1 MSRQSCNLD
10 FDGCDRSI
18 ARVFPRVLF
27 SPSSFRFLFFFPV
40 CAPLTTKIPSAYA
53 SDGRRHGAAR
63 RRAAGRPSIEMLIS
77 QAPGVPYRDK
87 GTTMTG
93 FKDWLTQI
101 SGAICHAPTGR
112 RRRRRCRPVA
122 TPAHLRR
129 RRFCLASPLLRDAS
143 SVPYR
148 FAGLLLSSAR
158 QTPLNS
164 KVNCEIGILRGK
176 RSPNLSNPPVKNF
189 SHHYK
194 VKVR

>member
-1 MSRQSCNLD
+1 
-10 FDGCDRSI
+10 
-18 ARVFPRVLF
+18 
-27 SPSSFRFLFFFPV
+27 
-40 CAPLTTKIPSAYA
+40 
-53 SDGRRHGAAR
+53 
-63 RRAAGRPSIEMLIS
+63 MLIS

-101 SGAICHAPTGR
+101 SGAICHAPTGCRHR
-112 RRRRRCRPVA
+112 RRRRRHPVA
-122 TPAHLRR
+122 TPAHRRR

-148 FAGLLLSSAR
+148 SAGLLLLSAR

-176 RSPNLSNPPVKNF
+176 RSPNSPNPPVINF
-189 SHHYK
+189 SHRYK
-194 VKVR
+194 VRVRREDKKVGTVCNVNEIRLDLIVYICR

>member
-10 FDGCDRSI
+10 FDGYDRSI
-18 ARVFPRVLF
+18 AYGFPHVLF
-27 SPSSFRFLFFFPV
+27 SLSFFFLPFF
-40 CAPLTTKIPSAYA
+40 LAYA
-53 SDGRRHGAAR
+53 PSFVDDKNTLSPYRWEMPRQ
-63 RRAAGRPSIEMLIS
+63 AGPSIEMLIS

-112 RRRRRCRPVA
+112 RRCRRRPVA

-129 RRFCLASPLLRDAS
+129 HCFCLDSPLLRDTS
-143 SVPYR
+143 SISYR
-148 FAGLLLSSAR
+148 SAGPLLSSAR

-176 RSPNLSNPPVKNF
+176 RSPNSVQSTNHLS
-189 SHHYK
+189 SWLQS
-194 VKVR
+194 

>member
-18 ARVFPRVLF
+18 ACVLF
-27 SPSSFRFLFFFPV
+27 SPFSRFSFLFSLA
-40 CAPLTTKIPSAYA
+40 CALSSVDNKNTLSPCRRDVTDGPSV
-53 SDGRRHGAAR
+53 
-63 RRAAGRPSIEMLIS
+63 EMLIS
-77 QAPGVPYRDK
+77 QVPGVPYRDK

-112 RRRRRCRPVA
+112 RRRRRSVA

-129 RRFCLASPLLRDAS
+129 RCFCLASPLLWDAS
-143 SVPYR
+143 SVPYQP
-148 FAGLLLSSAR
+148 AGPLLSSAR

-176 RSPNLSNPPVKNF
+176 RSPNSSNPPTINF
-189 SHHYK
+189 PRRRK
-194 VKVR
+194 VGIRRDDKETGM

>member
-1 MSRQSCNLD
+1 
-10 FDGCDRSI
+10 
-18 ARVFPRVLF
+18 
-27 SPSSFRFLFFFPV
+27 
-40 CAPLTTKIPSAYA
+40 
-53 SDGRRHGAAR
+53 
-63 RRAAGRPSIEMLIS
+63 MLIS
-77 QAPGVPYRDK
+77 QALGVPYRDK

-112 RRRRRCRPVA
+112 RRRRRRRSVA

-148 FAGLLLSSAR
+148 SAGLLLSSAR

-164 KVNCEIGILRGK
+164 KVNCEIGILRDK
-176 RSPNLSNPPVKNF
+176 RSPNSSNPPVINF
-189 SHHYK
+189 SHHC
-194 VKVR
+194 KVRVRRNDKKLVCNVDKIGIDLTVYICR